1 VRKRQYIIIGRRGE
15 DRKSVT
21 GFIYRQGKI
30 NTTRTYISVNVTRA
44 AGCTSL
50 SGYIDPIDANC
61 IVKNKCFE
69 VVTRVCKKEGRTKQP
84 EQDEESCSISL

>member
-1 VRKRQYIIIGRRGE
+1 VRKRQYIIIGRRAE
-15 DRKSVT
+15 DRKGVT

-44 AGCTSL
+44 AGCTSM
-50 SGYIDPIDANC
+50 SGYNDPIDADCN
-61 IVKNKCFE
+61 VKNKCFA